1 MRHYRGRILKQL
13 IRQIRYILADNESA
27 TIYIEC
33 IVIACA
39 ICGIIEHN
47 L

>member
-1 MRHYRGRILKQL
+1 MRHYRAIISEQL
-13 IRQIRYILADNESA
+13 IRQILYILADNDSA
-27 TIYIEC
+27 TLFIEC